1 MKNVIALV
9 LAGGRVGQYGVLTRN
24 RAKGALTVAGHYR
37 IVDFAL
43 SCLRRAHID
52 RIGLIIQYLPA
63 SLIEHVG
70 VGIPWDLNGYGRVL
84 KIMPPF
90 VGIEKTEWYK
100 GTADALYQNM
110 NFVDDFDPDEIVVM
124 SGEHVVNLDF
134 ADVLNTHRDQK
145 AEITFV
151 VKEMP
156 RHLCSQR
163 FGYVTVNDAGRIES
177 FAEKPDTPPSTL
189 VSTGIYVFNAPVLR
203 ALLEQHAASPDQ
215 NLAKHI
221 LEDRAASMRC
231 YAYQM
236 PGEWEYM
243 ETVADFFELQMRF
256 LQPES
261 FERLQ
266 RMGVVTNLE
275 FRGVGFA
282 PAAKIAAGA
291 TVAGAMISPNCR
303 IGGTVERSILSPGV
317 VVMEGAEVRDSI
329 IMHDCVV
336 EAGAVVNRTIADRD
350 VVFGAGS
357 RVGSAGEGSP
367 RPEDLVLVGKAA
379 RIGAGAVLEPGTQ
392 VQPRAEVRA

>member
-9 LAGGRVGQYGVLTRN
+9 LAGGRVGQYGVLTQN

-52 RIGLIIQYLPA
+52 RIGLIIQFLPS

-70 VGIPWDLNGYGRVL
+70 VGIPWDLNGCGRVL

-100 GTADALYQNM
+100 GTADALSQNM
-110 NFVDDFDPDEIVVM
+110 NFVDDFDPEEIVVM

-134 ADVLNTHRDQK
+134 ADVLNAHRDHK
-145 AEITFV
+145 ADITFV

-156 RHLCSQR
+156 RDRCSHR

-177 FAEKPDTPPSTL
+177 FVEKPDEPPSNL
-189 VSTGIYVFNAPVLR
+189 VSTGIYVFKAPVLR
-203 ALLEQHAASPDQ
+203 TLLEQHASSPDQ

-221 LEDRAASMRC
+221 LEGKASAMRC
-231 YAYQM
+231 HAYQM

-256 LQPES
+256 LQPET
-261 FERLQ
+261 FERFQ
-266 RMGVVTNLE
+266 RMGVLTNLE

-282 PAAKIAAGA
+282 PAAKIAPGA
-291 TVAGAMISPNCR
+291 TVTDAMISPNCR
-303 IGGTVERSILSPGV
+303 IDGTVERSILSPGV

-336 EAGAVVNRTIADRD
+336 KAGAVLHRTIADRD
-350 VVFGAGS
+350 VVFGAGC
-357 RVGSAGEGSP
+357 RVGTPGKGSP
-367 RPEDLVLVGKAA
+367 KPEDLVLVGKAA
-379 RIGAGAVLEPGTQ
+379 RIADNAVLAPGAQ
-392 VQPRAEVRA
+392 VQPRTEVRA